1 MHSIPQDRFVWG
13 IAVQPDSLKGDV
25 FASAL
30 STTSGGVLSI
40 FDIRRSTTGRL
51 NAVIYYFK
59 RYVES
64 NRLVFCFIVI

>member
-1 MHSIPQDRFVWG
+1 MHSSPRDGFVWG
-13 IAVQPDSLKGDV
+13 ISVQPDSLKGDV
-25 FASAL
+25 FASVTRHL
-30 STTSGGVLSI
+30 GLSI